1 MVARDISVLIPSRG
15 RPDKLARC
23 IASLGCHPNVE
34 IIVGLDTDDATSPEA
49 ARALRGQFGIEPM
62 VGPRAKTL
70 GALVNDLA
78 ARSAGKY
85 LFFLGDDNVLGS
97 PDWPARILRAARA
110 LPRRYGVLYPRCMLH
125 PGFATLPIISRATYR
140 TLGYYMV
147 PYFPFWFIDTW
158 WDEIGELMGAK
169 IEVDLDALQV
179 DGKGET
185 HGLIDLKF
193 WADFFEATRPM
204 RIKDATTL
212 AREAYSRPQA
222 QSVIADLP
230 YRASVCARRTAHL
243 TTPEFLAYWEQR
255 ADHPPSARYREAKAE
270 AEAMLTELR
279 AASEGKVL
287 A

>member
-1 MVARDISVLIPSRG
+1 M
-15 RPDKLARC
+15 
-23 IASLGCHPNVE
+23 
-34 IIVGLDTDDATSPEA
+34 
-49 ARALRGQFGIEPM
+49 
-62 VGPRAKTL
+62 
-70 GALVNDLA
+70 
-78 ARSAGKY
+78 
-85 LFFLGDDNVLGS
+85 
-97 PDWPARILRAARA
+97 
-110 LPRRYGVLYPRCMLH
+110 
-125 PGFATLPIISRATYR
+125 
-140 TLGYYMV
+140 
-147 PYFPFWFIDTW
+147 

-193 WADFFEATRPM
+193 WADFFDATRPM

-230 YRASVCARRTAHL
+230 YRASVCARRRAHL

-270 AEAMLTELR
+270 AEAMLTGLR
-279 AASEGKVL
+279 AASEAKVP